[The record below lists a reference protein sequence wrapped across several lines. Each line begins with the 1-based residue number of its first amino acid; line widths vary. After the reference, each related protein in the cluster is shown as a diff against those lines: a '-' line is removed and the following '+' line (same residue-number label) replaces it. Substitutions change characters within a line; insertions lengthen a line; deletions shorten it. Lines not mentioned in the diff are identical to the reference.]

1 MARYDYRCT
10 NCGTTFEVE
19 HPMSAHPKV
28 TCPSCGQPAE
38 RVFDTYGIK
47 LVGSGYYNTDQR
59 GSGSHKSGK

>member
-1 MARYDYRCT
+1 MVVWAKEAFWANHTPATR
-10 NCGTTFEVE
+10 
-19 HPMSAHPKV
+19 KL

-59 GSGSHKSGK
+59 GSGSHGSSK